1 MNNSDNVEKQTKK
14 KTSLKDEVFDWMLE
28 IVTAVVVLLLVFTFA
43 FRTVD
48 VYGTSMLPTL
58 QHGEKLLLNRFLYTP
73 EYGDIVVI
81 TKPCDGDEP
90 LIKRVIATENQEVDI
105 DFEKGIVYVDGVALE
120 ENYTNTLTNRI
131 PINSI
136 TFPCVVPEGHVFV
149 LGDNRNNSKDSR
161 DASVGMVD
169 ERYILGE
176 VIFRIT
182 PFERMGKIGW

>member
-1 MNNSDNVEKQTKK
+1 MNSPETVEKNIKK
-14 KTSLKDEVFDWMLE
+14 KPSVKDEVFDWILE

-58 QHGEKLLLNRFLYTP
+58 HHGEKLLLNRFLYTP

-90 LIKRVIATENQEVDI
+90 LIKRIIATENQEVDI
-105 DFEKGIVYVDGVALE
+105 DFEKGIVYVDGVALQE
-120 ENYTNTLTNRI
+120 SYIYAPTTR
-131 PINSI
+131 SFDV

-161 DASVGMVD
+161 DSSVGMVD

-182 PFERMGKIGW
+182 PFEKMGKIGW

>member
-1 MNNSDNVEKQTKK
+1 MNSPENIEKNGKK
-14 KTSLKDEVFDWMLE
+14 KPSLKDEVFDWMLE

-43 FRTVD
+43 LRTVD

-58 QHGEKLLLNRFLYTP
+58 HHGEKLLLNRFLYTP

-90 LIKRVIATENQEVDI
+90 LIKRIIATENQEVDI
-105 DFEKGIVYVDGVALE
+105 DFEKGIVYVDGVALKE
-120 ENYTNTLTNRI
+120 DYTLAPTNRKFDV
-131 PINSI
+131 
-136 TFPCVVPEGHVFV
+136 TFPCVVPEGCVFV
-149 LGDNRNNSKDSR
+149 LGDNRNGSKDSR
-161 DASVGMVD
+161 DGSVGMVD

-182 PFERMGKIGW
+182 PFDKMGKIGW